1 MDAVARVPAPVNEPI
16 HDYAPGSGERAAL
29 EHRLAE
35 FAGEGA
41 VELPHT
47 VAGREVLGEGK
58 PLDVVQPHARRS
70 VLGTLRNAT
79 TDDARTAVDAALAAG
94 SAWRALPFEERAAV
108 FLKAAELLSGP
119 WRCTLNAA
127 TMLGQSKTAYQAEID
142 SACELIDFWRF
153 NVHFAQEVVSAQPVS
168 SPGVWNRS

>member
-1 MDAVARVPAPVNEPI
+1 MDAAARVPAPVNEPV
-16 HDYAPGSGERAAL
+16 HDYAPGSAEREAL
-29 EHRLAE
+29 ERRLTE
-35 FAGEGA
+35 FAGEGP

-94 SAWRALPFEERAAV
+94 PAWRALPFEERAAV

-119 WRCTLNAA
+119 WRT
-127 TMLGQSKTAYQAEID
+127 
-142 SACELIDFWRF
+142 
-153 NVHFAQEVVSAQPVS
+153 P
-168 SPGVWNRS
+168 